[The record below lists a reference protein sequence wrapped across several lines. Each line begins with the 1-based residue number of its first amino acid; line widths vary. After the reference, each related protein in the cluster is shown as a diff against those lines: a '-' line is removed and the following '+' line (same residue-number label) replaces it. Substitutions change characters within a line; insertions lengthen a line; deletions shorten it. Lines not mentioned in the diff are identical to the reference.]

1 MRYWNRLSRKVMGSL
16 PLVVF
21 KKSVDVAVSDM
32 VQSSHRHGLTV
43 GLGDLGGLS
52 NLDDSMTSFPN

>member
-43 GLGDLGGLS
+43 GIDYLSGLS
-52 NLDDSMTSFPN
+52 NLNDFMIL

>member
-1 MRYWNRLSRKVMGSL
+1 MGSL

-43 GLGDLGGLS
+43 GIDYLSGLS
-52 NLDDSMTSFPN
+52 NLNDFMIL

>member
-21 KKSVDVAVSDM
+21 KKSVEVAVSDM

-43 GLGDLGGLS
+43 GIDDLSGLS
-52 NLDDSMTSFPN
+52 NLNDFMIL